1 MNPLLFE
8 RLFDDA
14 AIFPPGNAAMPA
26 AVRAH
31 LAALGSDAAPY
42 IGAFVCSGA
51 RLGELQDAL
60 GDALIDVS
68 LTTDAENYPAA
79 VHAVQSDPRM
89 TLRSVEITTPDVLV
103 PVAEMPDDAMVYLEL
118 PWGAQPDLPPGTG
131 LKLRTGGAT
140 SDAFPTEERLAH
152 ALDNCLGQGREFK
165 LTAGLH
171 NAVRHTDPATGF
183 EHHGFL
189 NVILAVRAALD
200 AALPTEIAAV
210 LAEREPNVV
219 ANHIAAL
226 SDSDVDR
233 IRRHFHSFGTCDTHE
248 PLDDLAE
255 LGLMEVLQ

>member
-31 LAALGSDAAPY
+31 LAALESDRAHY

-51 RLGELQDAL
+51 RLSELQDTL
-60 GDALIDVS
+60 GDALIDVA
-68 LTTDAENYPAA
+68 LTTNVDDYPAA
-79 VHAVQSDPRM
+79 VHTVQSDPRM
-89 TLRSVEITTPDVLV
+89 ALRSVEITTPDVLV
-103 PVAEMPDDAMVYLEL
+103 PVAELPDDAMVYLEL
-118 PWGAQPDLPPGTG
+118 PWGSQPDLPTGTG
-131 LKLRTGGAT
+131 LKLRTGGQT
-140 SDAFPTEERLAH
+140 SDAFPSEERLAH
-152 ALDNCLGQGREFK
+152 ALDTCLGQGGEFK

-189 NVILAVRAALD
+189 NIILAVHAALD
-200 AALPTEIAAV
+200 AASPAKVAAI
-210 LAEREPNVV
+210 LAEREPNIV

-226 SDSDVDR
+226 SGPDVDR
-233 IRRHFHSFGTCDTHE
+233 IRRHFRSFGTCSTNE
-248 PLDDLAE
+248 PLDDLVE
-255 LGLMEVLQ
+255 LGLIEALS